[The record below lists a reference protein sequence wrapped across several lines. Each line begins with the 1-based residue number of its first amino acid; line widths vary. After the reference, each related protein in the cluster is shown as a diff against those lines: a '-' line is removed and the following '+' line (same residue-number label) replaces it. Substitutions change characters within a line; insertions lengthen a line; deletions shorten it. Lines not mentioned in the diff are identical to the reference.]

1 MDITDSRV
9 IALTGYSLVLG
20 VALGICWGV
29 WSFIRIVLT
38 PSHKTDV
45 KSRVLCDMITF
56 IFDVVFALFASVCAV
71 FLFFGANNGRIRLL
85 GLAGCAA
92 GFAVY
97 HVLLGKRLLKT
108 GERFI
113 FAVRRALRFIYR
125 KTLQRVFRMFG
136 HMFTAPVRVIK
147 RRARLR
153 KPKRKQKRRA
163 QPEEKF
169 TM

>member
-113 FAVRRALRFIYR
+113 FAVRRGAALY
-125 KTLQRVFRMFG
+125 L
-136 HMFTAPVRVIK
+136 
-147 RRARLR
+147 
-153 KPKRKQKRRA
+153 
-163 QPEEKF
+163 
-169 TM
+169 